1 MRDTDL
7 LRAVRRAPLA
17 DVRARIDAFLTGSM
31 PLTGLCL
38 YFLLER
44 ASPLIELHTILRL
57 GARNRT
63 RSGVQQS
70 YGDHNR
76 PLLLGLDALED
87 ADLDWYRS
95 RLERRGEIAD
105 GELLDC
111 FALVGGLGLT
121 PPIRVALWLA
131 AALHDYG
138 RLAAAD
144 GGTRIDVEDGVEL
157 SRDLVNALCPQGL
170 HAVTTFVIRNHDYV
184 KDVFLGE
191 VPVAFIAEQIDAL
204 PLSTRD
210 IALAALGLVQV
221 AGAASLGEGRLH
233 RFRLEIFRCC
243 VDGRVLVDRSAGTRL
258 ARLFDPP
265 RLQVPPEI
273 SREWE
278 ATLDTHGDPLRRFLE
293 RIPLHGWHR
302 SGLGSGAS
310 TDRKLAVIRTI
321 AERFHDEFADH
332 QHVVIGEHVERESEA
347 FSGVRRELPGCTS
360 VEFRNGTK
368 AMIVGGGPAS
378 LDSRRHAE

>member
-1 MRDTDL
+1 VGVRDTDL
-7 LRAVRRAPLA
+7 PRAVRRAPLA

-31 PLTGLCL
+31 PLSGLCL

-44 ASPLIELHTILRL
+44 ASPLIELHTILRP

-76 PLLLGLDALED
+76 LLLLGLDALED

-95 RLERRGEIAD
+95 RLERRGEISD

-157 SRDLVNALCPQGL
+157 SRDLVNALCPRGL
-170 HAVTTFVIRNHDYV
+170 HTVTAFVIRNHDYV

-204 PLSTRD
+204 PPSTRD

-233 RFRLEIFRCC
+233 RFRLEIFRRC
-243 VDGRVLVDRSAGTRL
+243 VDGGVLVDRSAGTRL

-265 RLQVPPEI
+265 RLQVPPAI
-273 SREWE
+273 SREWD
-278 ATLDTHGDPLRRFLE
+278 ATIDTHGDPLRHFLE

-310 TDRKLAVIRTI
+310 TDLKLAVIRAI
-321 AERFHDEFADH
+321 AQRFHDEFADH
-332 QHVVIGEHVERESEA
+332 QHVVIGELVECESEA
-347 FSGVRRELPGCTS
+347 FSGVLPGCTS
-360 VEFRNGTK
+360 VELRNGTK

-378 LDSRRHAE
+378 LDSGRHAE